1 MSLGRVTDEDGLAA
15 VLEAKDFG
23 IVSLD
28 LAKLVHELEL
38 VDPNVPGAVAGRQLL
53 AVVRY
58 PDAPDPVP
66 LVVSLLRV
74 PVRVGRVGLL
84 DVAEVGV
91 DVDGLEELV

>member
-1 MSLGRVTDEDGLAA
+1 MSLGRITD
-15 VLEAKDFG
+15 KDRFTTELQTQDLR

-38 VDPNVPGAVAGRQLL
+38 VDPNVPGAVAGSQLL

-58 PDAPDPVP
+58 PDTPDPVP